1 MLETILVFAAGVVL
15 GAILGAILMAIMAA
29 SGRSSDVEERATR
42 NGMGEHK

>member
-29 SGRSSDVEERATR
+29 SGRSSDAE
-42 NGMGEHK
+42 EHK